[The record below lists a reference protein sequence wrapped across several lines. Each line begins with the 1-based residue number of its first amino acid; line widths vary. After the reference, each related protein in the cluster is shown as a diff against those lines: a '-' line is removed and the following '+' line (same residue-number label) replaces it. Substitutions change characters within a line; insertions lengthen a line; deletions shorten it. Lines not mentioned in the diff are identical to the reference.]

1 LNLHQL
7 RIFYIVAKH
16 LSFSMAA
23 EELFMTQPAVSQQV
37 KSLERRLNMKLFER
51 TGHKL
56 FLTEA
61 GEAILENALV
71 ILTAQEEIERVIAE
85 LQGLSRGRFVLG
97 ANTTGGMYIVPS
109 IVRAFREV
117 HPEAELTLHV
127 ESTNRICERVMQNM
141 VDIAIVTGPLQDRR
155 FVVRDLCQDQLLLII
170 SPSHPFASRASVSL
184 ADVASEPFI
193 LPEPGSRTRLLV
205 EQAFTERGLKLRVT
219 MQLAGTE
226 AVKKAAEAN
235 LGVAMVSRHA
245 IQRELSLDVLKAV
258 TIDGLTIYRPI
269 HMLYRKG
276 KHFSPLAREFLTFAM
291 EYASRDPELSALTVA
306 RASG

>member
-1 LNLHQL
+1 MNLHQL
-7 RIFYIVAKH
+7 RIFYTVAKH

-37 KSLERRLNMKLFER
+37 KALERHLNIKLFER

-61 GEAILENALV
+61 GEAIQESALA
-71 ILTAQEEIERVIAE
+71 ILTAQTEIERVIAE
-85 LQGLSRGRFVLG
+85 LQGSSRGRFVLG
-97 ANTTGGMYIVPS
+97 ANTTGGMYIVPT

-141 VDIAIVTGPLQDRR
+141 VDIAVVTGPLQDRR
-155 FVVRDLCQDQLLLII
+155 FVVRDLCQDELLLTV
-170 SPSHPFASRASVSL
+170 SPSHPFAAHASVSL

-205 EQAFTERGLKLRVT
+205 EETFTERGFKPRVT

-235 LGVAMVSRHA
+235 LGVAMVSKYA
-245 IQRELSLDVLKAV
+245 IQRELSLGVLRAV
-258 TIDGLTIYRPI
+258 DIDGLTIYRPI

-276 KHFSPLAREFLTFAM
+276 KHFSPLARRFLSFAT
-291 EYASRDPELSALTVA
+291 EYVAQDPELSALTLA
-306 RASG
+306 QASG

>member
-1 LNLHQL
+1 MNLHQL
-7 RIFYIVAKH
+7 RIFYTVAKH
-16 LSFSMAA
+16 LSFSVAA

-37 KSLERRLNMKLFER
+37 KALERHLNMKLFER
-51 TGHKL
+51 AGHKL

-61 GEAILENALV
+61 GEAIQENALV

-85 LQGLSRGRFVLG
+85 LRGSSRGRFVLG
-97 ANTTGGMYIVPS
+97 ANTTGGMYIVPN

-141 VDIAIVTGPLQDRR
+141 VDIAVVTGPLQDRR
-155 FVVRDLCQDQLLLII
+155 FVVRDLCQDELLLIV
-170 SPSHPFASRASVSL
+170 SPSHPFASRPSVSL
-184 ADVASEPFI
+184 ADLAAEPFI

-205 EQAFTERGLKLRVT
+205 DQAFTERGFKLRVT

-245 IQRELSLDVLKAV
+245 IQRELSLGVLKSV
-258 TIDGLTIYRPI
+258 EIDGLTLYRPI

-276 KHFSPLAREFLTFAM
+276 KQFSPLARSFLTFAM

-306 RASG
+306 QASG